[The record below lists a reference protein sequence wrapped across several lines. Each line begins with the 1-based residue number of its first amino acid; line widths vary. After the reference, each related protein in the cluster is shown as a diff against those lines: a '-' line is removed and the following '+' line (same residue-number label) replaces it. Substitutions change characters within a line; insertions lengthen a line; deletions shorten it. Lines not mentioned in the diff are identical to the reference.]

1 MTTLEAKLM
10 DQATA
15 IHDRI
20 FPCSSRNGFEHCF
33 TQEQGKLC
41 FWYNTEDESTHLLIA
56 DELGRIV
63 QTMPN

>member
-33 TQEQGKLC
+33 TRDEGKVC
-41 FWYNTEDESTHLLIA
+41 FWYNTEDQSTHLLVA
-56 DELGRIV
+56 DELDMIE
-63 QTMPN
+63 QMMPN